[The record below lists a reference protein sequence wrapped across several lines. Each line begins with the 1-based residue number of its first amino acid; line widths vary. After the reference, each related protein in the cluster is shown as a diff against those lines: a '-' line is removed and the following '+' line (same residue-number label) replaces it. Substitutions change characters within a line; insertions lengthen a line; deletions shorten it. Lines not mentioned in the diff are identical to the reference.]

1 MDDII
6 LKEHHTMANGK
17 GKKSKKKIFIFSGI
31 GVVVLALVLIVL
43 LGSKREN
50 VINVQTEKVQ
60 RKSIT
65 QIVTASGK
73 IQPETMVKIN
83 AEVSGEIITL
93 PVKDGQKVQK
103 GELLVRINPDV
114 YQATV
119 DGAEAALVAAKSSL
133 ALSQAN
139 LEKSE
144 SEYKRAQGLY
154 EKTLMSEQDFVGSRT
169 AYKVAKAQCESAVSG
184 VTQADASLNQAKENL
199 KKTSIYSPID
209 GTVSQLLSELGERV
223 SGSSF
228 TEGTEIMTV
237 SDLSRMEARINVGE
251 DDVVLISLNDTASIQ
266 VDAYPDRKLKGI
278 VYEIANTATTTGAGT
293 QDEVT
298 NFQVKIRILD
308 KDIALRPGMSMSADV
323 QTETRNNVLAVPI
336 QSVTTRTPKV
346 KEGGKADSSKAT
358 KQENVSTD
366 VKNNSA
372 VNLDKPIEVVF
383 VVNNGKVKQV
393 PVKRGISDETTVEI
407 ISGLTESDEVVSGS
421 YKAINRELEDGAT
434 IKIDN
439 TAKKFGTVKKEGT

>member
-1 MDDII
+1 
-6 LKEHHTMANGK
+6 MANGQ
-17 GKKSKKKIFIFSGI
+17 GKRSKKKLFIFSGI
-31 GVVVLALVLIVL
+31 GVVVIALVLIVL

-50 VINVQTEKVQ
+50 VVNVQTEKVQ

-73 IQPETMVKIN
+73 IQPEKMVKIN
-83 AEVSGEIITL
+83 AEVSGEIILL

-103 GELLVRINPDV
+103 GDLLVRINPDV
-114 YQATV
+114 YQAQV
-119 DGAEAALVAAKSSL
+119 DGAEAGLVAAKASL
-133 ALSQAN
+133 ALNQAN

-154 EKTLMSEQDFVGSRT
+154 EKTLMSEQDFVGSKT
-169 AYKVAKAQCESAVSG
+169 TYKVAKAQYESAVSG
-184 VTQADASLNQAKENL
+184 VTQAAANLNQSKENL
-199 KKTSIYSPID
+199 AKTSIYSPID
-209 GTVSQLLSELGERV
+209 GTVSQLISELGERV

-237 SDLSRMEARINVGE
+237 SDLTRMEARINVGE
-251 DDVVLISLNDTASIQ
+251 NDVVLIAVNDTANIQ
-266 VDAYPDRKLKGI
+266 VDAYPERKLKGI
-278 VYEIANTATTTGAGT
+278 VYELANTATTTGAGT

-298 NFQVKIRILD
+298 NFQVKIRVLD

-336 QSVTTRTPKV
+336 QSVTTRTPKA
-346 KEGGKADSSKAT
+346 KEGAKADSSSKSQKSDNAT
-358 KQENVSTD
+358 ADAKNVMGMSM
-366 VKNNSA
+366 
-372 VNLDKPIEVVF
+372 DKPIEVVF
-383 VVNNGKVKQV
+383 IVDKGKVKQV

-407 ISGLTESDEVVSGS
+407 ISGVSDSDEVVSGS
-421 YKAINRELEDGAT
+421 YKAINRELEDGST

-439 TAKKFGTVKKEGT
+439 TTKRFGMVKKEGT

>member
-1 MDDII
+1 
-6 LKEHHTMANGK
+6 MANGK
-17 GKKSKKKIFIFSGI
+17 GKKSRKKLFIFSGI
-31 GVVVLALVLIVL
+31 GAVLVALVLIVL

-50 VINVQTEKVQ
+50 VVNVQTEKVQ

-73 IQPETMVKIN
+73 IQPEKMVKIN
-83 AEVSGEIITL
+83 AEVSGEIILL

-103 GELLVRINPDV
+103 GDLLVRINPDI
-114 YQATV
+114 YQAQV

-133 ALSQAN
+133 ALSEAN

-154 EKTLMSEQDFVGSRT
+154 EKTLMSEQDFVGSKT
-169 AYKVAKAQCESAVSG
+169 AYKVAKAQYESAVSG
-184 VTQADASLNQAKENL
+184 VTQAVASLNQAKESL
-199 KKTSIYSPID
+199 AKTSIYSPID
-209 GTVSQLLSELGERV
+209 GTVSQLISELGERV

-237 SDLSRMEARINVGE
+237 SDLLRMEARINVGE
-251 DDVVLISLNDTASIQ
+251 NDVVLIAVNDTATIQ
-266 VDAYPDRKLKGI
+266 VDAYPDRKLKGV
-278 VYEIANTATTTGAGT
+278 VYELANTATTTGAGT

-298 NFQVKIRILD
+298 NFQVKIRVLD

-346 KEGGKADSSKAT
+346 KEGGKPDSAAKAQKT
-358 KQENVSTD
+358 DNAGAEAKNVMGM
-366 VKNNSA
+366 
-372 VNLDKPIEVVF
+372 LMDKPIEVVF
-383 VVNNGKVKQV
+383 VVDNGKVKQV
-393 PVKRGISDETTVEI
+393 AVKRGISDETTVEI
-407 ISGLTESDEVVSGS
+407 ISGLTDSDEVVSGS
-421 YKAINRELEDGAT
+421 YKAINRELEDGST

-439 TAKKFGTVKKEGT
+439 TAKRFGMVKKEGT

>member
-1 MDDII
+1 
-6 LKEHHTMANGK
+6 MANGK
-17 GKKSKKKIFIFSGI
+17 GNRSKKKLFIFSGI
-31 GVVVLALVLIVL
+31 GVVLLALVLIVL

-50 VINVQTEKVQ
+50 VVNVQTEKVQ

-73 IQPETMVKIN
+73 IQPEKMVKIN
-83 AEVSGEIITL
+83 AEVSGEIILL

-103 GELLVRINPDV
+103 GDLLVHINPDV
-114 YQATV
+114 YQAQV
-119 DGAEAALVAAKSSL
+119 DGAEAGLVAARASL

-154 EKTLMSEQDFVGSRT
+154 EKTLMSEQDFVGSKT
-169 AYKVAKAQCESAVSG
+169 AYKVAKAQYESAVSG
-184 VTQADASLNQAKENL
+184 VTQSVANLNQSKENL
-199 KKTSIYSPID
+199 AKTSIYSPID
-209 GTVSQLLSELGERV
+209 GTVSQLISELGERV

-237 SDLSRMEARINVGE
+237 SDLTRMEARINVGE
-251 DDVVLISLNDTASIQ
+251 NDVVLIAVNDTANIQ
-266 VDAYPDRKLKGI
+266 VDAYPDRKLKGV
-278 VYEIANTATTTGAGT
+278 VYELANTATTTGAGT

-308 KDIALRPGMSMSADV
+308 KDISLRPGMSMSADV

-336 QSVTTRTPKV
+336 QSVTTRTPKT
-346 KEGGKADSSKAT
+346 KEGGKADSASKAQ
-358 KQENVSTD
+358 KADNAGADAKNVMGMSM
-366 VKNNSA
+366 
-372 VNLDKPIEVVF
+372 DKPIEVVF
-383 VVNNGKVKQV
+383 VVDKGKVRQV
-393 PVKRGISDETTVEI
+393 AVKRGISDETTVEI
-407 ISGLTESDEVVSGS
+407 ISGLSDSDEVVSGS
-421 YKAINRELEDGAT
+421 YKAINRELEDGST

-439 TAKKFGTVKKEGT
+439 TTKRFGMVKKEGT

>member
-1 MDDII
+1 
-6 LKEHHTMANGK
+6 MANGK
-17 GKKSKKKIFIFSGI
+17 GRKSKKKIFIFSGI
-31 GVVVLALVLIVL
+31 GAVLLALVLIVL

-50 VINVQTEKVQ
+50 VISVQTEKVQ

-83 AEVSGEIITL
+83 SEVSGEIILL
-93 PVKDGQKVQK
+93 PVKDGQKVKK
-103 GELLVRINPDV
+103 GELLVRINPDI
-114 YQATV
+114 YQAQV
-119 DGAEAALVAAKSSL
+119 DGADAALVSAKASL
-133 ALSQAN
+133 ALSEAN

-154 EKTLMSEQDFVGSRT
+154 EKTLMSEQDFVGSKT
-169 AYKVAKAQCESAVSG
+169 AYKVAKAQYESAVSG
-184 VTQADASLNQAKENL
+184 VTQAVATLNQAKESL
-199 KKTSIYSPID
+199 AKTSMYAPID
-209 GTVSQLLSELGERV
+209 GTVSQLISELGERV

-237 SDLSRMEARINVGE
+237 SDLTRMEARIDVGE
-251 DDVVLISLNDTASIQ
+251 NDVVLIAINDTANIQ

-298 NFQVKIRILD
+298 YFEVKIRVLD

-323 QTETRNNVLAVPI
+323 QTETKNNVLAVPI
-336 QSVTTRTPKV
+336 QSVTTRTPKP
-346 KEGGKADSSKAT
+346 KEGGSADSTSKMKKT
-358 KQENVSTD
+358 ENASVD
-366 VKNNSA
+366 ANNGSGTMM
-372 VNLDKPIEVVF
+372 DKPIEVVF
-383 VVNNGKVKQV
+383 VIDKGKVKQV

-407 ISGLTESDEVVSGS
+407 ISGLSDSDEVVSGS
-421 YKAINRELEDGAT
+421 YKAINRELEDGST

-439 TAKKFGTVKKEGT
+439 SMKRFGMVKKEGA

>member
-1 MDDII
+1 
-6 LKEHHTMANGK
+6 MANGK
-17 GKKSKKKIFIFSGI
+17 GKKSKKKLFIFSGI
-31 GVVVLALVLIVL
+31 GVVLLALVLIVL

-50 VINVQTEKVQ
+50 VVNVQTEKVQ

-73 IQPETMVKIN
+73 IQPEKMVKIN
-83 AEVSGEIITL
+83 AEVSGEIILL

-103 GELLVRINPDV
+103 GDLLVRINPDI
-114 YQATV
+114 YQAAV
-119 DGAEAALVAAKSSL
+119 DGAEAALVSAKASL
-133 ALSQAN
+133 ALNQAN

-169 AYKVAKAQCESAVSG
+169 AYKVGKAQYESAVSG
-184 VTQADASLNQAKENL
+184 VTQAVASLNQAKENL
-199 KKTSIYSPID
+199 AKTSIYAPMD
-209 GTVSQLLSELGERV
+209 GTVSQLISELGERV

-237 SDLSRMEARINVGE
+237 SDLLRMEARINVGE
-251 DDVVLISLNDTASIQ
+251 NDVVLIAVNDTANIQ
-266 VDAYPDRKLKGI
+266 VDAYPDRKLKGV
-278 VYEIANTATTTGAGT
+278 VYELANTATTTGAGT

-298 NFQVKIRILD
+298 NFQVKIRVLD
-308 KDIALRPGMSMSADV
+308 KDIPLRPGMSMSADV

-336 QSVTTRTPKV
+336 QSVTTRTPKA
-346 KEGGKADSSKAT
+346 KEGGKPDSTSKGQKTDVA
-358 KQENVSTD
+358 STD
-366 VKNNSA
+366 VKNNQA
-372 VNLDKPIEVVF
+372 NMMDKPIEVVF
-383 VVNNGKVKQV
+383 VVDNGKVKQV

-407 ISGLTESDEVVSGS
+407 ISGLSDTDEVVSGS
-421 YKAINRELEDGAT
+421 YKAINRELEDGST

-439 TAKKFGTVKKEGT
+439 TAKRFGTIKKEGT

>member
-1 MDDII
+1 
-6 LKEHHTMANGK
+6 MANGK
-17 GKKSKKKIFIFSGI
+17 GRKSKKKIFILSGI

-83 AEVSGEIITL
+83 SEVSGEIILL
-93 PVKDGQKVQK
+93 PVKDGQKVKK

-119 DGAEAALVAAKSSL
+119 DGAEAALVSAKASL

-139 LEKSE
+139 LDKSE
-144 SEYKRAQGLY
+144 SEYKRAQGLH
-154 EKTLMSEQDFVGSRT
+154 EKTLMSDQDFVGAKT
-169 AYKVAKAQCESAVSG
+169 TYKVAKAQNESAVSG
-184 VTQADASLNQAKENL
+184 VTQAVASLNQAKENL
-199 KKTSIYSPID
+199 AKTSIYAPID
-209 GTVSQLLSELGERV
+209 GTVSQLISELGERV

-237 SDLSRMEARINVGE
+237 SDLTRMEARINVGE
-251 DDVVLISLNDTASIQ
+251 NDVVLIAVNDTATIQ
-266 VDAYPDRKLKGI
+266 VDAYPDRKLKGV
-278 VYEIANTATTTGAGT
+278 VYELANTATTTGAGT

-298 NFQVKIRILD
+298 NFQVKIRVLD

-346 KEGGKADSSKAT
+346 NEGDKTDSYIKGAKAG
-358 KQENVSTD
+358 Q
-366 VKNNSA
+366 
-372 VNLDKPIEVVF
+372 L
-383 VVNNGKVKQV
+383 
-393 PVKRGISDETTVEI
+393 
-407 ISGLTESDEVVSGS
+407 
-421 YKAINRELEDGAT
+421 
-434 IKIDN
+434 
-439 TAKKFGTVKKEGT
+439 

>member
-1 MDDII
+1 
-6 LKEHHTMANGK
+6 MANGK
-17 GKKSKKKIFIFSGI
+17 GKKSKKKLFIFSGI
-31 GVVVLALVLIVL
+31 GVVLIALVLIVL

-50 VINVQTEKVQ
+50 VVSVQTEKVQ

-73 IQPETMVKIN
+73 IQPEKMVKIN
-83 AEVSGEIITL
+83 AEVSGEIILL

-103 GELLVRINPDV
+103 GDLLVRINPSI
-114 YQATV
+114 YQASV
-119 DGAEAALVAAKSSL
+119 DGSEAALVSAKASL

-154 EKTLMSEQDFVGSRT
+154 EKTLMSEQDFVGSKT
-169 AYKVAKAQCESAVSG
+169 AYKVAKAQYESAVSG
-184 VTQADASLNQAKENL
+184 VTQAVASLNQAKENL
-199 KKTSIYSPID
+199 AKTSIYAPMD
-209 GTVSQLLSELGERV
+209 GTVSQLISELGERV

-237 SDLSRMEARINVGE
+237 SDLLRMEARINVGE
-251 DDVVLISLNDTASIQ
+251 NDVVLIAVNDTASIQ
-266 VDAYPDRKLKGI
+266 VDAYPDRKLKGV
-278 VYEIANTATTTGAGT
+278 VYELANTATTTGAGT

-298 NFQVKIRILD
+298 NFQVKIRVLD
-308 KDIALRPGMSMSADV
+308 KDIPLRPGMSMSADV

-336 QSVTTRTPKV
+336 QSVTTRTPKA
-346 KEGGKADSSKAT
+346 KEGGKPDSTSKGQKTDVA
-358 KQENVSTD
+358 NTD
-366 VKNNSA
+366 VKNNQA
-372 VNLDKPIEVVF
+372 NMMDKPIEVVF
-383 VVNNGKVKQV
+383 VVDNGKVKQV

-407 ISGLTESDEVVSGS
+407 ISGLSDTDEVVSGS
-421 YKAINRELEDGAT
+421 YKAINRELEDGST

-439 TAKKFGTVKKEGT
+439 TAKRFGTIKKEGT

>member
-1 MDDII
+1 
-6 LKEHHTMANGK
+6 MANGK
-17 GKKSKKKIFIFSGI
+17 GKKSKKKLFIFSGI
-31 GVVVLALVLIVL
+31 GVVLLALVLIVL

-50 VINVQTEKVQ
+50 VVNVQTEKVQ

-73 IQPETMVKIN
+73 IQPEKMVKIN
-83 AEVSGEIITL
+83 AEVSGEIILL

-103 GELLVRINPDV
+103 GDLLVRINPDI
-114 YQATV
+114 YQAAV
-119 DGAEAALVAAKSSL
+119 DGAEAALVSAKASL
-133 ALSQAN
+133 ALNQAN

-169 AYKVAKAQCESAVSG
+169 AYKVGKAQYESAVSG
-184 VTQADASLNQAKENL
+184 VTQAVASLNQAKENL
-199 KKTSIYSPID
+199 AKTSIYAPMD
-209 GTVSQLLSELGERV
+209 GTVSQLISELGERV

-237 SDLSRMEARINVGE
+237 SDLLRMEARINVGE
-251 DDVVLISLNDTASIQ
+251 NDVVLIAVNDTANIQ
-266 VDAYPDRKLKGI
+266 VDAYPDRKLKGV
-278 VYEIANTATTTGAGT
+278 VYELANTATTTGAGT

-298 NFQVKIRILD
+298 NFQVKIRVLD

-336 QSVTTRTPKV
+336 QSVTTRTPKT
-346 KEGGKADSSKAT
+346 KEGGKPDSTSKGQKTDVA
-358 KQENVSTD
+358 STD
-366 VKNNSA
+366 VKNNQA
-372 VNLDKPIEVVF
+372 NMMDKPIEVVF
-383 VVNNGKVKQV
+383 VVDNGKVKQV

-407 ISGLTESDEVVSGS
+407 ISGLSDTDEVVSGS
-421 YKAINRELEDGAT
+421 YKAINRELEDGST

-439 TAKKFGTVKKEGT
+439 TAKRFGTIKKEGT

>member
-1 MDDII
+1 
-6 LKEHHTMANGK
+6 MANGK
-17 GKKSKKKIFIFSGI
+17 GKKSKKKLFIFSGI
-31 GVVVLALVLIVL
+31 GVVLIALVLIVL

-73 IQPETMVKIN
+73 IQPEKMVKIN
-83 AEVSGEIITL
+83 AEVSGEIILL

-103 GELLVRINPDV
+103 GDLLVRINPDI
-114 YQATV
+114 YQAQV
-119 DGAEAALVAAKSSL
+119 DGAEAALVAAKASL
-133 ALSQAN
+133 ALSEAN

-154 EKTLMSEQDFVGSRT
+154 EKTLMSEQDFVGSKT
-169 AYKVAKAQCESAVSG
+169 TYKVTKAQYESAVSG
-184 VTQADASLNQAKENL
+184 VTQAVASLNQAKESL
-199 KKTSIYSPID
+199 AKTSIYSPID
-209 GTVSQLLSELGERV
+209 GTVSQLISELGERV

-237 SDLSRMEARINVGE
+237 SDLSKMEARINVGE
-251 DDVVLISLNDTASIQ
+251 NDVVLIAVNDTATIQ
-266 VDAYPDRKLKGI
+266 VDAYPDRKLKGV
-278 VYEIANTATTTGAGT
+278 VYELANTATTTGAGT

-298 NFQVKIRILD
+298 NFQVKIRVLD
-308 KDIALRPGMSMSADV
+308 KDIPLRPGMSMSADV

-336 QSVTTRTPKV
+336 QSVTTRTPKT
-346 KEGGKADSSKAT
+346 KETGKMDSTSKGQKTDA
-358 KQENVSTD
+358 VSAD
-366 VKNNSA
+366 VKNNQA
-372 VNLDKPIEVVF
+372 NMLDKPIEVVF
-383 VVNNGKVKQV
+383 VVDNGKVKQV

-407 ISGLTESDEVVSGS
+407 ISGLSETDEVVSGT
-421 YKAINRELEDGAT
+421 YKAINRDLEDGST

-439 TAKKFGTVKKEGT
+439 TAKRFGMVKKEGT

>member
-1 MDDII
+1 
-6 LKEHHTMANGK
+6 MANGK
-17 GKKSKKKIFIFSGI
+17 GRKSKKKIFIFSGI
-31 GVVVLALVLIVL
+31 GVVLLALVLIVL

-83 AEVSGEIITL
+83 AEVSGEIILL
-93 PVKDGQKVQK
+93 PVKDGQKVKK
-103 GELLVRINPDV
+103 GDLLVRINPDI
-114 YQATV
+114 YQAAV
-119 DGAEAALVAAKSSL
+119 DGAEAALVSAKASL

-154 EKTLMSEQDFVGSRT
+154 EKTLMSEQDFVTSKT
-169 AYKVAKAQCESAVSG
+169 AYKIAKAQYESAVSG
-184 VTQADASLNQAKENL
+184 VTQAAASLNQARESL
-199 KKTSIYSPID
+199 AKTSIYAPID
-209 GTVSQLLSELGERV
+209 GTVSQLISELGERV

-237 SDLSRMEARINVGE
+237 SDLTRMEARIDVGE
-251 DDVVLISLNDTASIQ
+251 NDVVLIAINDTATIQ

-298 NFQVKIRILD
+298 NFQVKIRVLD

-336 QSVTTRTPKV
+336 QSVTTRTPKP
-346 KEGGKADSSKAT
+346 KEGGNADSTSK
-358 KQENVSTD
+358 
-366 VKNNSA
+366 VKKSDNLAVDANSNQA
-372 VNLDKPIEVVF
+372 NMLEKPIEVVF
-383 VVNNGKVKQV
+383 VVDKGKVKQV

-407 ISGLTESDEVVSGS
+407 ISGLSDSDEVVSGS
-421 YKAINRELEDGAT
+421 YKAINRELEDGST

-439 TAKKFGTVKKEGT
+439 STKRFGMVKKEGT